1 MCTVRDIEE
10 AIREHCQ
17 SQHDMESTEIDQ
29 VMQRLPFGTAQDVF
43 TRPPVPS
50 WKAPGTSSA
59 TSCGTGR
66 AASATPS
73 MLSTSTPSPKRRIRP
88 SRIRLHQIRKTR
100 IWLARIRKSR
110 QN

>member
-43 TRPPVPS
+43 TRPPVVFLAQPELS
-50 WKAPGTSSA
+50 HLT
-59 TSCGTGR
+59 
-66 AASATPS
+66 AAVSLKIAAFFMP
-73 MLSTSTPSPKRRIRP
+73 
-88 SRIRLHQIRKTR
+88 
-100 IWLARIRKSR
+100 
-110 QN
+110 

>member
-43 TRPPVPS
+43 TRPPVPQ
-50 WKAPGTSSA
+50 PELPHLT
-59 TSCGTGR
+59 
-66 AASATPS
+66 AAVFLKIAAFFMP
-73 MLSTSTPSPKRRIRP
+73 
-88 SRIRLHQIRKTR
+88 
-100 IWLARIRKSR
+100 
-110 QN
+110 